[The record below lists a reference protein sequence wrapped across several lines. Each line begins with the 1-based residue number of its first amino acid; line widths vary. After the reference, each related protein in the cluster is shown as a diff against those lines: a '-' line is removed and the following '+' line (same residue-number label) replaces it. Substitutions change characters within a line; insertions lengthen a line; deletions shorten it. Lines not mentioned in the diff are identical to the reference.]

1 MFGKKEEVKRTN
13 QDIKTLIGVGCV
25 FEGNLTASE
34 GLTRIDGE
42 IIGNVSGNG
51 GVILGEHGSIK
62 GNISLQEVIVYG
74 RIEGDIRAKSVE
86 LKSGSRVDGNIRT
99 EELLIEKGAVYN
111 GECRMGQSSSVD
123 MSPTGSPSS

>member
-25 FEGNLTASE
+25 FEGNLTTSE

-51 GVILGEHGSIK
+51 GVILGERGSIK
-62 GNISLQEVIVYG
+62 GNVSLEEVIVYG
-74 RIEGDIRAKSVE
+74 RIEGDIIAKSVE
-86 LKSGSRVDGNIRT
+86 LKSGSRVDGNIRA

-111 GECRMGQSSSVD
+111 GVCRMDQSSSVD